1 MYRLKKSTDYLKHLL
16 TMINVLSS
24 SVINGIAI
32 PFPFDNMDQNYSTVQ
47 NSTQLQAWKIFPY
60 NSIDL

>member
-24 SVINGIAI
+24 SVINGIEK
-32 PFPFDNMDQNYSTVQ
+32 MSHKSTKTFQ
-47 NSTQLQAWKIFPY
+47 CSTSKT
-60 NSIDL
+60 DK